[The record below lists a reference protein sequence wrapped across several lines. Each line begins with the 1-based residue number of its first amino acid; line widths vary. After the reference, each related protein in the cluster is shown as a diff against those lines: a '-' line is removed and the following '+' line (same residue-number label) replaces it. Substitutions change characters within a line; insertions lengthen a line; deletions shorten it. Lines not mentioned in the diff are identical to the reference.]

1 MNRNGVIYNT
11 GAVFS
16 GPGWRV
22 RTRPRL
28 DPRVAGRELEI
39 IRDDLHC
46 NAVRVSG
53 RDIGRA
59 IAVTEQAL
67 RLGLEVWLSPFLFN
81 RGVPETI
88 RYLAEAA
95 RAAEPLRRQ
104 WPGRL
109 VFVAGQEATL
119 LTRGILPGATVE
131 KRVAGMRADGGV
143 SQHADALNAF
153 LGQGG
158 AAIRKV
164 FGGEISYASLPFEPV
179 DWSPFDIIGVDHYRD
194 ARVKDRYAEVLRPL
208 LAHGKP
214 VVVTEFGMRTYRGAD
229 TSGALGFGIADSTSV
244 ALHQLPLI
252 GRFIRPRL
260 KAGDWQRDED
270 LQARELTETLAILQ
284 AEGADGAF
292 VGEFVAPQDTYS
304 DEARYDLDMSA
315 MSLVKSYAE
324 ARGSTYPDM
333 TWEPKKS
340 FQAVASFYASH
351 QGGLSG
357 ISGLDG
363 NAGAGAELAECGAE
377 EFVAP
382 PGRGLHA
389 DF

>member
-16 GPGWRV
+16 GLGWKE

-28 DPRVAGRELEI
+28 DPRVAGRELQI

-53 RDIGRA
+53 TDIGRLT
-59 IAVTEQAL
+59 AVTEQAL
-67 RLGLEVWLSPFLFN
+67 RLGLEVWPSPVLFG
-81 RGVPETI
+81 RGAPESI
-88 RYLAEAA
+88 RYLAKAA

-119 LTRGILPGATVE
+119 LMRGIVPGATIQ
-131 KRVAGMRADGGV
+131 KRAAGLFAGGGV

-153 LGQGG
+153 LGQ
-158 AAIRKV
+158 AAAAVREV

-194 ARVKDRYAEVLRPL
+194 ARVKDRYAQMLRPL

-214 VVVTEFGMRTYRGAD
+214 VVVTEFGMRTYHGAD
-229 TSGALGFGIADSTSV
+229 TSGALGFGIRDNVSQ
-244 ALHQLPLI
+244 ALHQLPLV
-252 GRFIRPRL
+252 GRLTRPRL
-260 KAGDWQRDED
+260 KEGDWQRDED

-292 VGEFVAPQDTYS
+292 VSEFVAPEATYS
-304 DEARYDLDMSA
+304 DQARYDLDMNA
-315 MSLVKSYAE
+315 MSLVKSYAGV
-324 ARGSTYPDM
+324 RGITYPDM

-340 FQAVASFYASH
+340 FQAVADFYAGH
-351 QGGLSG
+351 QPLP
-357 ISGLDG
+357 
-363 NAGAGAELAECGAE
+363 EHT
-377 EFVAP
+377 
-382 PGRGLHA
+382 R
-389 DF
+389 